1 MDSND
6 HLEAAFVAQLG
17 AFLLTAH
24 LGNWGFG
31 GRILAQHGGQTTH
44 VVLSTEED
52 PDIERYLRVGT
63 PQLRFVTRRHSTSTI
78 GLLAALRRDALVA
91 MQGDRP
97 TGGRGDLPVPFFV
110 APAWFPLAPF
120 LLARAS
126 RAPVVQARCEMGH
139 TGRYQNT
146 KEPPIWV
153 QRWRGGG
160 RTRDDGHG
168 VGADHSRFPHPV
180 VQILRPARCPSCGV
194 LNGLPSRRRA

>member
-126 RAPVVQARCEMGH
+126 RAPVVPARCEMGH

-153 QRWRGGG
+153 NAGVEEAGLATMVTVLERTIRASPTQWFKFFDLRG
-160 RTRDDGHG
+160 
-168 VGADHSRFPHPV
+168 AP
-180 VQILRPARCPSCGV
+180 
-194 LNGLPSRRRA
+194 RAAS

>member
-1 MDSND
+1 MV
-6 HLEAAFVAQLG
+6 LLG

-31 GRILAQHGGQTTH
+31 GRILAQHGGQTTQ

-78 GLLAALRRDALVA
+78 GPLAALRREALVA

-126 RAPVVQARCEMGH
+126 RAPAMPACCGMGH

-153 QRWRGGG
+153 NAGVEEAGLATMVTVLERTFRPSPTQWFNFFDLRG
-160 RTRDDGHG
+160 
-168 VGADHSRFPHPV
+168 AP
-180 VQILRPARCPSCGV
+180 
-194 LNGLPSRRRA
+194 RAAS

>member
-153 QRWRGGG
+153 NAGVEEAGLATMVTVLERTIRASPTQWFKFFDLRG
-160 RTRDDGHG
+160 
-168 VGADHSRFPHPV
+168 AP
-180 VQILRPARCPSCGV
+180 
-194 LNGLPSRRRA
+194 RAAS